1 MRGYSLLH
9 LLFILLFSSLVSLEK
24 VAAYMPSRRHHADL
38 ASRASTYPT
47 KASNRLPAKPRLPMP
62 EVHPPDLGS
71 CWDDNAVVQ
80 VASLDGQPGAQLPFG
95 THFEL
100 YVEQSGGLEARSS
113 IVAPAITR
121 TVIASGVDLT
131 ILVNRPLFASP
142 NVPLYCFLDV
152 VNDSDESR
160 GDRIDLRITWYY
172 INNQIRVDAGYS
184 GAAPYLQ
191 SYPIQFV
198 AEANNSIYD
207 WVWGDGTT
215 ERKYTNTAI
224 HSFPTAASYD
234 ISVTITKYCDVPNGQ
249 CSTVGTLKGFKIV
262 NPLCQLPLSG
272 TGQWQ
277 QNTRSGAISFVPPT
291 GSFIPVTSLECLGE
305 NATRNDTL
313 DVPHVVAATATSF
326 SDQLPVTLPAN
337 ITAPNPY
344 LGGQWRTTPQASY
357 NFKTSLTPDSRN
369 YSAGTFS
376 LRPFDWES
384 SLRARP
390 AAWLTA
396 AVTEQISPQ
405 GDVLQERDPL
415 GIPSAA
421 KFGYGN
427 TAAGTSAQILPY
439 LQAHNAEYA
448 TVFFE
453 SFENVY
459 DDGHTKTGEDGLIF
473 SEPFV
478 SVVKCNDQTTN
489 CPAYAHTGN
498 ACAYLYE
505 GMSLLPIPLTTQ
517 LNASGLLIKA
527 WINPNRDPNRPA
539 PSVSDLGGIKIELK
553 NLTAGTSIS
562 VSFDPK
568 IRVGD
573 WILFEAQVPMNTS
586 NATIGQLLLPR
597 IINSGSLGGIN
608 ARVLIDDIRVQP
620 ADAQMTTYVYDPVSL
635 RLVASFDD
643 QHFALRYQYN
653 AEGKL
658 IRKQADTE
666 RGLKTL
672 QETHYH
678 TPSTDQVNE

>member
-1 MRGYSLLH
+1 M
-9 LLFILLFSSLVSLEK
+9 V
-24 VAAYMPSRRHHADL
+24 
-38 ASRASTYPT
+38 YPA
-47 KASNRLPAKPRLPMP
+47 KANNRLPVRPRLPTP
-62 EVHPPDLGS
+62 EVHPPTLGS

-80 VASLDGQPGAQLPFG
+80 VDFLDGQPGAQLPLG

-100 YVEQSGGLEARSS
+100 YVEQSGDFEARS
-113 IVAPAITR
+113 IVAPAVTR

-131 ILVNRPLFASP
+131 ILVTRPWFASP
-142 NVPLYCFLDV
+142 NVPVSCFLDV
-152 VNDSDESR
+152 VNDNDGSR
-160 GDRIDLRITWYY
+160 GDRTDVQITWYY
-172 INNQIRVDAGYS
+172 IDNQIRVDAGYS

-191 SYPIQFV
+191 NYPIQFV

-215 ERKYTNTAI
+215 ERRYTNTAI
-224 HSFPTAASYD
+224 HSFPAAGSYP

-249 CSTVGTLKGFKIV
+249 CSTVGIIKGLTIV
-262 NPLCQLPLSG
+262 NPLCQLPLLS

-277 QNTRSGAISFVPPT
+277 QNTRSGAISFVPT
-291 GSFIPVTSLECLGE
+291 VGSCLPVASLECLGE
-305 NATRNDTL
+305 DITPNATKDTI
-313 DVPHVVAATATSF
+313 DVPHVVAATATAF

-337 ITAPNPY
+337 VTAPNPY

-357 NFKTSLTPDSRN
+357 SFKTSLTPDSRN
-369 YSAGTFS
+369 YSAGTFW

-421 KFGYGN
+421 KFGYGK

-453 SFENVY
+453 SFENQY
-459 DDGHTKTGEDGLIF
+459 GNRDYKTGEEGLVF
-473 SEPFV
+473 PAPFV
-478 SVVKCNDQTTN
+478 SVVTCNDQTTT

-505 GMSLLPIPLTTQ
+505 EMSLLPIPLTTQ

-527 WINPNRDPNRPA
+527 WINPNRDPTRPA
-539 PSVSDLGGIKIELK
+539 PPLSDLSGIRIELK
-553 NLTAGTSIS
+553 NLTAGTSITFP
-562 VSFDPK
+562 FDPK

-586 NATIGQLLLPR
+586 NATIGQLLLPK
-597 IINSGSLGGIN
+597 IINVSALGGIN

-658 IRKQADTE
+658 IRKQAETE

-678 TPSTDQVNE
+678 TPTTDQVNE